1 MRKAASRK
9 KISQKAILKSRSAV
23 KTGTKR
29 QANAKVSSQKSSR
42 VFKSQEKQT
51 QSVGPNSKIT
61 RGKTS
66 VGRPAR
72 VKALKPKDS
81 RDSTVFGVEPSNRGT
96 SRQNKK
102 MKHETLKTQK
112 RSLRMSS
119 PGRTVLIKQYETAV
133 RLLYRQEF
141 EKARDVFEKVIRGDS
156 QDKEI
161 SERALTRLRLCEQ
174 KISQKSPSPRTVE
187 DHYNLAVTLMN
198 SGRYEEAINHLNK
211 ALKQNP
217 KCDYV
222 IYALA
227 ISNCRLGNR
236 AEALRNL
243 KLAINLKAENRFLA
257 QRDPDFEP
265 LLQDS
270 CFISIVYPEK
280 TASATP

>member
-1 MRKAASRK
+1 MRKGSSRK
-9 KISQKAILKSRSAV
+9 KITQKAIRESRSAV
-23 KTGTKR
+23 KAGTKR
-29 QANAKVSSQKSSR
+29 QAKAKVSSQKPSK
-42 VFKSQEKQT
+42 VFKSQAKQT
-51 QSVGPNSKIT
+51 QSVGPNSTRT
-61 RGKTS
+61 RGTAS
-66 VGRPAR
+66 IGLSAR
-72 VKALKPKDS
+72 VKGLKPKDS
-81 RDSTVFGVEPSNRGT
+81 RDSTKLGAKPSNRGT
-96 SRQNKK
+96 SRRNKK
-102 MKHETLKTQK
+102 MKQEALKVQK
-112 RSLRMSS
+112 RSLPRSS
-119 PGRTVLIKQYETAV
+119 SARTVLIKQYETAV
-133 RLLYRQEF
+133 LLLYRQEF
-141 EKARDVFEKVIRGDS
+141 EKARDCFEKVIRGDS

-198 SGRYEEAINHLNK
+198 SGHYEESINHLNK

-227 ISNCRLGNR
+227 ISNCRLGNM
-236 AEALRNL
+236 AGAVENL
-243 KLAINLKAENRFLA
+243 KLAINFKAENRFLA

-280 TASATP
+280 TDSATP

>member
-1 MRKAASRK
+1 M
-9 KISQKAILKSRSAV
+9 
-23 KTGTKR
+23 
-29 QANAKVSSQKSSR
+29 
-42 VFKSQEKQT
+42 
-51 QSVGPNSKIT
+51 
-61 RGKTS
+61 
-66 VGRPAR
+66 
-72 VKALKPKDS
+72 
-81 RDSTVFGVEPSNRGT
+81 
-96 SRQNKK
+96 
-102 MKHETLKTQK
+102 
-112 RSLRMSS
+112 
-119 PGRTVLIKQYETAV
+119 IKQYETAV

-141 EKARDVFEKVIRGDS
+141 EKARDVFEKVIREDS
-156 QDKEI
+156 WDKEI

-174 KISQKSPSPRTVE
+174 KISQKSPSPRTME

-227 ISNCRLGNR
+227 ISNCRLGNM

-257 QRDPDFEP
+257 QREPDFEP

-270 CFISIVYPEK
+270 HFISIVYSEK
-280 TASATP
+280 TDFATP

>member
-1 MRKAASRK
+1 ME
-9 KISQKAILKSRSAV
+9 
-23 KTGTKR
+23 
-29 QANAKVSSQKSSR
+29 AK
-42 VFKSQEKQT
+42 
-51 QSVGPNSKIT
+51 
-61 RGKTS
+61 
-66 VGRPAR
+66 
-72 VKALKPKDS
+72 
-81 RDSTVFGVEPSNRGT
+81 PSNRGT
-96 SRQNKK
+96 SRRNKK
-102 MKHETLKTQK
+102 IKQEALKVQK
-112 RSLRMSS
+112 QSLRMSPS
-119 PGRTVLIKQYETAV
+119 ARPILIKRYETAV
-133 RLLYRQEF
+133 RLFYRQEF
-141 EKARDVFEKVIRGDS
+141 EKARDAFEKVIRGDI
-156 QDKEI
+156 QDKDI

-198 SGRYEEAINHLNK
+198 SGQYEESINHLNK

-227 ISNCRLGNR
+227 ISNCRLGNM
-236 AEALRNL
+236 AGAVKNL

-270 CFISIVYPEK
+270 CFISIVHPEK